1 MAEVSDDDV
10 IALIAAP
17 LAVVPE
23 ASAVA
28 MVERLMRDELTSA
41 AFDLPPF
48 PGSAARVLEL
58 AERPD
63 LDLNELVSALHW
75 EPAVV
80 AHVLAMASSVQYR
93 GAPIDDLRTA
103 VLQLGLAEVGAIAAA
118 VASRSLYEAESRAE
132 YELFPELWLE
142 ARRETLAVGF
152 TAGWLAQA
160 RDVSRHDR
168 VFLRA
173 VFGGAG
179 RAVALRAL
187 ATQILTNK
195 CPVPAPGVI
204 SSAVDGVHREARD
217 LMFERWALPPSVVRV
232 LDPNNAIEVGIVELV
247 AALAELRRAPYR
259 RDALMQVR
267 EHATRLGIEPGWL
280 KMVLR
285 ELDDAMGR
293 VNALLTKPATAS
305 SRRSR

>member
-1 MAEVSDDDV
+1 MLAIV
-10 IALIAAP
+10 AAP
-17 LAVVPE
+17 PVDVPE
-23 ASAVA
+23 PGAVA
-28 MVERLMRDELTSA
+28 ACEQRMRDELTSA

-48 PGSAARVLEL
+48 PGAAARVLEL
-58 AERPD
+58 TERPQ

-118 VASRSLYEAESRAE
+118 VASRSLYEAASHAE
-132 YELFPELWLE
+132 YDLFPEQWLA

-160 RDVSRHDR
+160 RHVSRHDR

-187 ATQILTNK
+187 ATQVISNGYAL
-195 CPVPAPGVI
+195 PAPSVI
-204 SSAVDGVHREARD
+204 ARAVDGVHREARD
-217 LMFERWALPPSVVRV
+217 LMFERWALPPTVVRV
-232 LDPNNAIEVGIVELV
+232 LDPSNHIEVGIVELV
-247 AALAELRRAPYR
+247 AGLAELRRAPFG
-259 RDALMQVR
+259 RDALLQVR
-267 EHATRLGIEPGWL
+267 AHSTRLGIEGGWL
-280 KMVLR
+280 KTVLR
-285 ELDDAMGR
+285 ELDEANGR
-293 VNALLTKPATAS
+293 VNALLTRQAMTTS
-305 SRRSR
+305 TRRIRVMD